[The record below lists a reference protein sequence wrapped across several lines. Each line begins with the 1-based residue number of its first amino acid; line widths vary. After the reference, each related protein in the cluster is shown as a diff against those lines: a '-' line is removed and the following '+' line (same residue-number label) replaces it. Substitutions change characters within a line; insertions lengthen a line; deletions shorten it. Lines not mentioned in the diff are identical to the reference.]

1 MTWAVFRDLNCY
13 SFPCSFN
20 HSCHVFTQKKKK
32 KILLLP
38 FLYQELPPP
47 PSLFIIKFVV
57 SLPLI
62 SLSFLI
68 WRKKKH
74 SFYKIVSKTFN
85 TCLLNLRS
93 ATFTTF
99 STYNNLSFKIY
110 WENVMDIT
118 FLLKFRHYHVF
129 LYIYIYIYIYI
140 YANCQTKHK

>member
-13 SFPCSFN
+13 SFPYSFN

-32 KILLLP
+32 NSFF
-38 FLYQELPPP
+38 FLSFIKSYPPP

-85 TCLLNLRS
+85 PCLLNLRS
-93 ATFTTF
+93 ATSTTF

-110 WENVMDIT
+110 WENVMDIA

-129 LYIYIYIYIYI
+129 LYIYISI
-140 YANCQTKHK
+140 CQLPNKT